1 MNIVNEQPIYKERGN
16 IYWHQK
22 KEDSEMN
29 VNLAKQLL
37 NRKGVYLTEEG
48 KRRLEELIR
57 DYK

>member
-1 MNIVNEQPIYKERGN
+1 MEYILAS
-16 IYWHQK
+16 K
-22 KEDSEMN
+22 KEDFEMN

-57 DYK
+57 DYQ

>member
-1 MNIVNEQPIYKERGN
+1 MAS
-16 IYWHQK
+16 K
-22 KEDSEMN
+22 KDDFEMN

-57 DYK
+57 DYQ

>member
-1 MNIVNEQPIYKERGN
+1 LAP
-16 IYWHQK
+16 K
-22 KEDSEMN
+22 KEDVEMN

>member
-1 MNIVNEQPIYKERGN
+1 LAS
-16 IYWHQK
+16 K
-22 KEDSEMN
+22 KEDFEMN

-57 DYK
+57 DYQ

>member
-1 MNIVNEQPIYKERGN
+1 VEYILAA
-16 IYWHQK
+16 K
-22 KEDSEMN
+22 KEDFEMN

-57 DYK
+57 DYQ

>member
-1 MNIVNEQPIYKERGN
+1 MAP
-16 IYWHQK
+16 K

>member
-1 MNIVNEQPIYKERGN
+1 
-16 IYWHQK
+16 
-22 KEDSEMN
+22 MN

-57 DYK
+57 DYKQTIRIVPANSDISQVKSCLLTLI